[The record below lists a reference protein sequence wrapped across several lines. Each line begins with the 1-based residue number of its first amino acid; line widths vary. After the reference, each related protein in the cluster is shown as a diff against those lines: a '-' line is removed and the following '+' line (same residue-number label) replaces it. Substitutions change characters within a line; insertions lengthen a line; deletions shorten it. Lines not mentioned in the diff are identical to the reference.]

1 MTGQTIESRE
11 GRLPILADASE
22 SHCYTARGHIAG
34 WLPVLAACPLLFIQC
49 VIYWSEIGQ
58 AISLLL
64 ILASLLLWW
73 TRWPGRDVEETAARS
88 GSLGTV
94 LLSAISMLL
103 VAIGLILYL
112 PSLGALGFCV
122 AILAKGLAASRTSQQ
137 AADQWKLGVLLTVVV
152 VGPAATAYFG
162 SAHLLARAESLASYC
177 FDLAGLH
184 HQFLNGVVYFVNDQY
199 YVLQLCSGVDAWSF
213 FLGLSAFIA
222 TLHRMNWVQMTFLLG
237 ASYVWAIL
245 FDAGRIFGKV
255 FCASRM
261 DMALDG
267 SMVSTLVEVAIGV
280 VLLILMYSAYH
291 ILRFLL
297 NPIPEPSRAVGA
309 NKGFYNPYSG
319 VWNKLL
325 VSPIRRLNPRTSTGG
340 QKPGSKLTF
349 SRLLIANGCAAG
361 LLLVWQLAAIS
372 GQLLSGTRVVYFP
385 DQVAHARIVAGVPA
399 AESSSDEELRRLHD
413 LVQCLESQTGG
424 RSGAEAEDGKNM
436 PGHRNWNIATEVAAV
451 EMTSDFPYREPFSSS
466 DFDHKVEYDLL
477 ANSQWRGTE
486 TPTRRYILSGDDDSL
501 LHVLEKF
508 VSSAGDDQIGNE
520 EGQAHSFLAGLP
532 PAQNPFLCFLPVESV
547 GISTTE
553 NPAPLWARIRM
564 IHRSKDP
571 IPVEEERYLET
582 VFDQMLAGRCSR

>member
-1 MTGQTIESRE
+1 MTGQNIESLEVPRP
-11 GRLPILADASE
+11 LSAHASE
-22 SHCYTARGHIAG
+22 VHSHAARGSIAG
-34 WLPVLAACPLLFIQC
+34 WLPLLAASPLFVIQC
-49 VIYWSEIGQ
+49 VIYWGEIGQ

-73 TRWPGRDVEETAARS
+73 TRWPGRDVDQKAARS

-103 VAIGLILYL
+103 VAIGLVLYL

-137 AADQWKLGVLLTVVV
+137 SADQWKLGVLLTVVV

-162 SAHLLARAESLASYC
+162 SAHLQARAESLASYF

-184 HQFLNGVVYFVNDQY
+184 HQLLNGVIYLANDQY
-199 YVLQLCSGVDAWSF
+199 YVLQLCWGVDAWSF

-222 TLHRMNWVQMTFLLG
+222 TLHRMNWMQMAFFLV
-237 ASYVWAIL
+237 ASYAWAVL

-255 FCASRM
+255 FCASRI

-267 SMVSTLVEVAIGV
+267 SMVSTFIDVAIGFA
-280 VLLILMYSAYH
+280 LFLLMYSAYH

-325 VSPIRRLNPRTSTGG
+325 VSPIRRLNPRTSTGE
-340 QKPGSKLTF
+340 QKSGSKLAF

-372 GQLLSGTRVVYFP
+372 GQLLGGSTVVYSP
-385 DQVAHARIVAGVPA
+385 DQVEHARVLAGVPS
-399 AESSSDEELRRLHD
+399 AESTRDEEVRRLHD
-413 LVQCLESQTGG
+413 LLQCVA
-424 RSGAEAEDGKNM
+424 AEAGGQSEVEAENM
-436 PGHRNWNIATEVAAV
+436 PGHRTWDLATEVAAV
-451 EMTSDFPYREPFSSS
+451 EMTSDFPYREPFSSPGI
-466 DFDHKVEYDLL
+466 DGNVEYGLL
-477 ANSQWRGTE
+477 TNSQLHGSE
-486 TPTRRYILSGDDDSL
+486 SPTRRYILSGDDDSL

-508 VSSAGDDQIGNE
+508 VSSAGGDEIGD
-520 EGQAHSFLAGLP
+520 EGGKAHSFLAGLP
-532 PAQNPFLCFLPVESV
+532 LAQNPFLRFLPVESV

-553 NPAPLWARIRM
+553 NPAPLWARIQM
-564 IHRSKDP
+564 IHRAKDP

-582 VFDQMLAGRCSR
+582 VFEQMLVGRCSR